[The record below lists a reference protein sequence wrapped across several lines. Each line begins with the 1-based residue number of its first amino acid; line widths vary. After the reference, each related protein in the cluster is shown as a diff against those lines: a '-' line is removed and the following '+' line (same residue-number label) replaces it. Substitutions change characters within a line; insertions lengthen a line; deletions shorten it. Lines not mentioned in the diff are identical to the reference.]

1 MKRREFIS
9 SAALSAA
16 AITVGSPWRSFAF
29 AQQPSAAPD
38 SDVQRALRTP
48 GVLNGRRPPVSE
60 RKFKSQAVETYIEQ
74 IRARI
79 GDPEMARL
87 FVNCYPNTLDTT
99 TETRTFQ
106 GKPDTA
112 IITGDIPAMWLR
124 DSSAQVWPY
133 IHLAKQDPALREML
147 EGLIRRQGRCIL
159 IDPYANAF
167 MADPNAPAINSSPED
182 KADQKSGVGERKWE
196 LDSFGWVLRLA
207 YAYWK
212 QTGDTRPFDAEWK
225 RSMQLVVATM
235 RVQQHKNG
243 DGPYRYL
250 RTTNIATETLPGKG
264 YGNPVTP
271 VGLIASGFR
280 PSDDAC
286 IFPFLIPANL
296 LAVTALRQLAEMS
309 NAVLHDAALA
319 NDAQSLS
326 DEVEHAL
333 HQYGKATT
341 PEGIIWAYEVDG
353 FGGQVLMDDAGLPSL
368 LALPYMDS
376 SPDAAVYK
384 RTREFVWSKR
394 NPWFFKGTAG
404 EAVGGPHIGK
414 DMIWPMAQMA
424 YALTSTSDQ
433 EIRSM
438 LSMLKSAATATGF
451 IHESYYKDDSARF
464 TRPWFA
470 WANSMFGELVAGLAE
485 KKPQL
490 LKSV

>member
-1 MKRREFIS
+1 MKRRDFIS
-9 SAALSAA
+9 AAALSAA
-16 AITVGSPWRSFAF
+16 AITFGLPGRAVA
-29 AQQPSAAPD
+29 AVQPPTAPQEN
-38 SDVQRALRTP
+38 DVEQALRTP
-48 GVLNGRRPPVSE
+48 GVLNGTRPPIAD
-60 RKFKSQAVETYIEQ
+60 RKFKSRLVEAYIEQ
-74 IRARI
+74 TKARI
-79 GDPEMARL
+79 GDPEIARL

-99 TETRTFQ
+99 TETGMYE

-133 IHLAKQDPALREML
+133 IHLAKKDPALREML
-147 EGLIRRQGRCIL
+147 EGLIRRQSRCIL

-167 MADPNAPAINSSPED
+167 MADPDAPAINASPED
-182 KADQKSGVGERKWE
+182 KADQKPGVGERKWE

-212 QTGDTRPFDAEWK
+212 KIGDTRPFDAEWK

-235 RVQQHKNG
+235 RVQQRKDG
-243 DGPYRYL
+243 EGPYRYL

-264 YGNPVTP
+264 YGNPVMP
-271 VGLIASGFR
+271 VGLIASSFR

-286 IFPFLIPANL
+286 IFPFLVPSNL

-309 NAVLHDAALA
+309 NAILHDASLA
-319 NDAQSLS
+319 SDAQGLS
-326 DEVEHAL
+326 DEVERAL
-333 HQYGKATT
+333 NQYAKVAT
-341 PEGIIWAYEVDG
+341 PEGTVWAYEVDG
-353 FGGQVLMDDAGLPSL
+353 YGSQVLMDDAGLPSL

-376 SPDAAVYK
+376 SPDAAVYQ
-384 RTREFVWSKR
+384 RTRAFVWSER

-404 EAVGGPHIGK
+404 EAIGGPHIGK
-414 DMIWPMAQMA
+414 DMVWPMAQMA
-424 YALTSTSDQ
+424 YALTSTSDR

-438 LSMLKSAATATGF
+438 LSMLKAAATSTGF
-451 IHESYYKDDSARF
+451 IHESYYKDDSSRF

-485 KKPQL
+485 KNPRL
-490 LKSV
+490 LRSV